1 MAMNSVPHQ
10 EDVSTGKLVRQKSVS
25 GAALVTERISSSAFA
40 SGTLP
45 SATPVVVAM
54 AGAPLPCT
62 VDLKSS
68 DAGRLIEWSA
78 DNGVTYFTAIYD
90 YTTASQ
96 LVFFIDM
103 PITHLRFTGAA
114 AGTDTYR
121 VT

>member
-1 MAMNSVPHQ
+1 MSLA
-10 EDVSTGKLVRQKSVS
+10 
-25 GAALVTERISSSAFA
+25 AFA

-45 SATPVVVAM
+45 NATPVVVAM

-78 DNGVTYFTAIYD
+78 DGGVTYFTAIYD

-96 LVFFIDM
+96 LVFFANM
-103 PITHLRFTGAA
+103 PITHIRLTGAA

-121 VT
+121 IT